1 MLQWSP
7 NGQELAS
14 GSNDNRVLLWHA
26 GISKP
31 QQIIT
36 EHTACVKALA
46 WSPHQTGL
54 LATGAG
60 SRDRRIVYVPGL
72 RDKQSLQRTPRQQ
85 EVPTFS
91 NAARHAYVMQMHYCN
106 CTADAAQLV
115 IGQVLLHAFRREKD
129 L

>member
-26 GISKP
+26 GMSKP
-31 QQIIT
+31 QHIIT

-46 WSPHQTGL
+46 WSPHQAGL

-60 SRDRRIVYVPGL
+60 SRDRRIVYVPDLHKPNLQCMPTQQGL
-72 RDKQSLQRTPRQQ
+72 PVLCNALQ
-85 EVPTFS
+85 
-91 NAARHAYVMQMHYCN
+91 
-106 CTADAAQLV
+106 QL
-115 IGQVLLHAFRREKD
+115 
-129 L
+129 